1 MTIQVSLSFEDDY
14 ATALYFGQRLGH
26 ADRVQL
32 INRLQVQVDDTDRT
46 GTRGPAAPKPEV
58 AAEPAR
64 PSGTT
69 AGTATATG
77 GTSPTP
83 SSAPASASREMPATA
98 PAVDAGALRTKIR
111 AVLGP
116 LMADKAKAPKVTEL
130 VQEFG
135 GTVSQVPADKLD
147 DLLAKAQALASEA

>member
-1 MTIQVSLSFEDDY
+1 MFQIQIQGATLDELKAKLRDHIKMIDEPLSMY
-14 ATALYFGQRLGH
+14 KA
-26 ADRVQL
+26 
-32 INRLQVQVDDTDRT
+32 RT
-46 GTRGPAAPKPEV
+46 EETVRTLPDQAAPKEV

-77 GTSPTP
+77 GTSPAP

-147 DLLAKAQALASEA
+147 DLLAKAQALAGKA